1 MITEKTFDIL
11 NVQVDDTVDVLF
23 DSPNDDTVDFLPDY
37 EYFNSSVDFLPDA
50 EHFNKLKK
58 LKTWTLQHPTMKI

>member
-58 LKTWTLQHPTMKI
+58 

>member
-11 NVQVDDTVDVLF
+11 NGPVDDTVDVLF

-58 LKTWTLQHPTMKI
+58 